1 MTYTLTHESE
11 FIKRR
16 ALGQSLETISRD
28 MKIARCTLTQWDH
41 EYSDC
46 IERTYHTLKKQIV
59 SETVEQL
66 RLDFVSRLQ
75 TISKELA
82 RIDEELQGREL
93 SDLSTRDLYA
103 LKVKFLQMTQ
113 SMIADTPDKIKGVYH
128 APEDRDTDNDNEEQ
142 EQ

>member
-1 MTYTLTHESE
+1 MAYTLTHESE

-16 ALGQSLETISRD
+16 ALGQSLESIARD

-59 SETVEQL
+59 SETVDQL
-66 RLDFVSRLQ
+66 RLDFISRLQ

-82 RIDEELQGREL
+82 RIDDELQGRDL
-93 SDLSTRDLYA
+93 ADLSTRDLYA
-103 LKVKFLQMTQ
+103 LKIKFLQMTQ
-113 SMIADTPDKIKGVYH
+113 GMIADTPDKIKSVYH
-128 APEDRDTDNDNEEQ
+128 APEDRDTDNEESDNE
-142 EQ
+142 